1 MDRRTRLRL
10 GALVILALGLASAL
24 GIYLAADD
32 APASAALAEMR
43 GSKPYVRQLERFGG
57 KASVLFD
64 QFNRWFAGLW
74 EGRQLGITVAW
85 ITSVLAGGHLHRR
98 TAFLRILVQRTAMQ
112 STSMS
117 NGPGKAPTQRKMRT
131 GEPAGK

>member
-24 GIYLAADD
+24 GIYLAAGD
-32 APASAALAEMR
+32 ASPSAALAEMH

-57 KASVLFD
+57 KAAVLFD
-64 QFNRWFAGLW
+64 EFNRWFAGLW

-85 ITSVLAGGHLHRR
+85 ITLGLAAAIALVARR
-98 TAFLRILVQRTAMQ
+98 Y
-112 STSMS
+112 
-117 NGPGKAPTQRKMRT
+117 
-131 GEPAGK
+131 

>member
-10 GALVILALGLASAL
+10 GALLILALGLASAL

-85 ITSVLAGGHLHRR
+85 ITVVVAGGIFIVARR
-98 TAFLRILVQRTAMQ
+98 
-112 STSMS
+112 S
-117 NGPGKAPTQRKMRT
+117 
-131 GEPAGK
+131 

>member
-24 GIYLAADD
+24 GIYLAAND
-32 APASAALAEMR
+32 APASAALAEMH
-43 GSKPYVRQLERFGG
+43 GSKPYVHQLERFGG
-57 KASVLFD
+57 KAAVMFD

-85 ITSVLAGGHLHRR
+85 ITIVVAGVMLLVARR
-98 TAFLRILVQRTAMQ
+98 F
-112 STSMS
+112 
-117 NGPGKAPTQRKMRT
+117 
-131 GEPAGK
+131 

>member
-1 MDRRTRLRL
+1 
-10 GALVILALGLASAL
+10 
-24 GIYLAADD
+24 
-32 APASAALAEMR
+32 MR

-85 ITSVLAGGHLHRR
+85 ITIVLAGGIFIVARR
-98 TAFLRILVQRTAMQ
+98 
-112 STSMS
+112 S
-117 NGPGKAPTQRKMRT
+117 
-131 GEPAGK
+131 